1 MLELSFYAGFMDM
14 LREQG
19 IEKTAAYAKEQ
30 GFTAVEFL
38 ELPFDEDSWAVK
50 TPEEAAK
57 VKEVLSRYGLKAA
70 CYSAAVDFWTRPDDV
85 DGLKKMIPIVAALG
99 CPYLHHML
107 IPWLK
112 FPEYAPSYDE
122 ALPYCLEKA
131 VEVADYAKAYGVTV
145 LFEGQGLY
153 FNGVTGM
160 KPFITALSKR
170 CSNVGIVGDVGNP
183 LFSGCAPEKFFEEF
197 GPFIKHVHM
206 KDYTIR
212 QLEEDPG
219 RGWLVTESGAHG
231 IYVKEEMPG
240 EGDIDLESCIDVLKK
255 MNYQGAVSLES
266 AILSQE
272 KLDGFKVWAAAK
284 LNF

>member
-14 LREQG
+14 LRKQG

-38 ELPFDEDSWAVK
+38 ELPFDEDSWVVK

-57 VKEVLSRYGLKAA
+57 VKDVLARYGLKVA

-85 DGLKKMIPIVAALG
+85 EGLKKMIPIVAALG
-99 CPYLHHML
+99 CPYLHHMM

-112 FPEYAPSYDE
+112 YPENAPSYEE
-122 ALPYCLEKA
+122 ALPYCLEKT
-131 VEVADYAKAYGVTV
+131 VEVADYAKAYGVSV
-145 LFEGQGLY
+145 LYEGQGLY

-183 LFSGCAPEKFFEEF
+183 LFAGCAPENFFKEF
-197 GPFIKHVHM
+197 GPYIKHVHM

-231 IYVKEEMPG
+231 IYVKEQMPG

-266 AILSQE
+266 AIPSQE
-272 KLDGFKVWAAAK
+272 KLDGFKAWAAAK
-284 LNF
+284 LDF